1 MAGGVRVAE
10 ADGQAASHG
19 DGSSEE
25 RMRRA
30 DLWEAGAD
38 ERQRLADERQRLA
51 DEREALADER
61 ERLADR
67 QEHAQDGREADREA
81 PASVPGDADD
91 AAEAAAT
98 QAAVRRAE
106 AAVLRAEAELER
118 TRQAATRVAARA
130 ALRVASTER
139 AATARLVEQTVD
151 AEESAWLADRRDFV
165 AAERDG
171 QADERDKIADRREE
185 TAGLR
190 ERLADERERELLER
204 ERRFDQLRPTGR
216 RAGATRLRTVRD
228 PAVDEEARAD
238 GERQRERAAAGRRAA
253 AHDRARAAAVWG
265 PQAYGPMLLAS
276 FAPLARQLF
285 GNDDLRDVLAQVLK
299 FTVGAVAGCDCA
311 SVTLYQHGR
320 VVDTVTSDAVAADL
334 DDIQFATGV
343 GPAPEAMNS
352 EHPICVAD
360 LAGASRWPVLAA
372 TAAELGVSSA
382 LCLGLFVHRPAQWS
396 ALGAFSL
403 YGATPD
409 AFSDD
414 DHEFGTILAAYLAIA
429 VATAQRHDEVD
440 RREAALHRGLSTRD
454 VIGQAKGILMERQR
468 LSAGDSF
475 DLLRRVSQRLN
486 RKLADVAQQLAET
499 GELPT

>member
-1 MAGGVRVAE
+1 
-10 ADGQAASHG
+10 
-19 DGSSEE
+19 
-25 RMRRA
+25 MRRA

-38 ERQRLADERQRLA
+38 ERERLADERERLA

-67 QEHAQDGREADREA
+67 QEHTQDGREADHTARILATGE
-81 PASVPGDADD
+81 ADD
-91 AAEAAAT
+91 AAEVAAS

-106 AAVLRAEAELER
+106 AAVRRAEAELER
-118 TRQAATRVAARA
+118 TRQAAVRVQARA
-130 ALRVASTER
+130 ALRIAGHER
-139 AATARLVEQTVD
+139 AETARITEQTVD

-171 QADERDKIADRREE
+171 LTGGRDEIADRREE

-204 ERRFDQLRPTGR
+204 ERHFDQLRP
-216 RAGATRLRTVRD
+216 AGNRSEAARLRTGKDLAMDR
-228 PAVDEEARAD
+228 EARAA
-238 GERQRERAAAGRRAA
+238 GKRQRDRAAAGRRAA
-253 AHDRARAAAVWG
+253 AGDRARAAETWG

-299 FTVGAVAGCDCA
+299 FTVGAVAGCECA

-320 VVDTVTSDAVAADL
+320 VVDTVTTDAVAAEI
-334 DDIQFATGV
+334 DDVQFATGI
-343 GPAPEAMNS
+343 GPGPEAMHS
-352 EHPICVAD
+352 EQPVYVAD
-360 LAGASRWPVLAA
+360 LAGASRWPVLTA
-372 TAAELGVSSA
+372 TAVELGVCSA
-382 LCLGLFVHRPAQWS
+382 LCYGLFVHRPAQWS

-414 DHEFGTILAAYLAIA
+414 DHEFGSIMAAYVAIA
-429 VATAQRHDEVD
+429 VAMAQRHDDVD
-440 RREAALHRGLSTRD
+440 RREAALHRALSTRD

-468 LSAGDSF
+468 LSAGDAF
-475 DLLRRVSQRLN
+475 DLLRRASQRLN
-486 RKLADVAQQLAET
+486 RKLTDVAAQLTES
-499 GELPT
+499 GELPK